1 MTAQITSQGFP
12 TDFNKPRVTTGWI
25 RISAALWGRNEGRD
39 ETVESPDS
47 GSWRGPS
54 LIAKAGSKIVPKNR
68 CNQYF
73 R

>member
-1 MTAQITSQGFP
+1 MSAQITSQGFP

-54 LIAKAGSKIVPKNR
+54 L
-68 CNQYF
+68 
-73 R
+73 